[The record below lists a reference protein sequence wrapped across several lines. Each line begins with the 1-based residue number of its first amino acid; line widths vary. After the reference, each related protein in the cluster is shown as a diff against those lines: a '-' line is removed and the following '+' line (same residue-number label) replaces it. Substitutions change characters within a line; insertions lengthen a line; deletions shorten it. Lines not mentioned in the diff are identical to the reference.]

1 MEKLK
6 TILLKI
12 FAWWSGATPGT
23 LLHTKRFGNLVGEDE
38 FGNVYYRGGKDE
50 EGYERRWVLYAGE
63 NDPTTVPPGWHGWM
77 HHRTD
82 IPPSEDEY
90 VAPAWVQPHK
100 PNMTGTSQ
108 AYRPPG
114 SLLNPEPREKRGSG
128 EYDAWTPGG

>member
-6 TILLKI
+6 AILVKI
-12 FAWWSGATPGT
+12 FAWWQGATPGT
-23 LLHTKRFGNLVGEDE
+23 LLHTRRFGTEVGSDE
-38 FGNVYYRGGKDE
+38 FGNVYYKGGVDE

-82 IPPSEDEY
+82 IPPTEE
-90 VAPAWVQPHK
+90 PWVQPEWVKPHK
-100 PNMTGTSQ
+100 PNMTGTAL

-114 SLLNPEPREKRGSG
+114 SLLNPEPREKTGS